1 MAAFGV
7 HVGGY
12 AHVLAASFGLS
23 AIFVHVPLAYMA
35 VKFAGA
41 AYLVW
46 LGIDL
51 IRKRNQPLDIPKAA
65 GRRRGSAFLQSVS
78 VEILNP
84 KAAIF
89 FIAFLPQFVDPA
101 AGAPLWLQ
109 LLVLGTIVNV
119 AFSSADVI
127 SVFLTSKILSHIN
140 VTQAGARIART
151 IGGTIL
157 MGLGVAA
164 RVRSELA
171 MQLDILSTLNAE
183 RAARR
188 AVLVVTETDNG
199 RQRLVKGEDAARDP
213 LKDLLLKHSPAA
225 KAAWRRR
232 RRARCSSPCMCRR
245 RGW

>member
-1 MAAFGV
+1 MPSFELLVGFAVTTAIFAYTPGPAMLFVMAQTLAYGRSGGLKAALGV

-51 IRKRNQPLDIPKAA
+51 IRKRNQPLDVPKVA

-89 FIAFLPQFVDPA
+89 FIAFLPQFVDPS
-101 AGAPLWLQ
+101 AGAPLWPQ
-109 LLVLGTIVNV
+109 LLVLGTIVNI

-127 SVFLTSKILSHIN
+127 SVLLTSKILSHIN
-140 VTQAGARIART
+140 VTQAGARVART

-157 MGLGVAA
+157 MGLGA
-164 RVRSELA
+164 RLA
-171 MQLDILSTLNAE
+171 FDRN
-183 RAARR
+183 
-188 AVLVVTETDNG
+188 
-199 RQRLVKGEDAARDP
+199 
-213 LKDLLLKHSPAA
+213 
-225 KAAWRRR
+225 
-232 RRARCSSPCMCRR
+232 
-245 RGW
+245 

>member
-1 MAAFGV
+1 MPSFELLLGFAVTTAIFAYTPGPAMLFVMAQTLARGRRGGLMAAFGV

-51 IRKRNQPLDIPKAA
+51 IRKRNQPLDVPKVA

-127 SVFLTSKILSHIN
+127 SVLAAPARSCRTSMSRRP
-140 VTQAGARIART
+140 ARGSRAPS
-151 IGGTIL
+151 
-157 MGLGVAA
+157 AA
-164 RVRSELA
+164 RS
-171 MQLDILSTLNAE
+171 
-183 RAARR
+183 
-188 AVLVVTETDNG
+188 
-199 RQRLVKGEDAARDP
+199 
-213 LKDLLLKHSPAA
+213 
-225 KAAWRRR
+225 
-232 RRARCSSPCMCRR
+232 
-245 RGW
+245 

>member
-1 MAAFGV
+1 MPSFELLLGFAITTAIFAYTPGPAMLFVMAQTLARGRRGGLLAAFGV

-23 AIFVHVPLAYMA
+23 AIFLHVPLAYMA

-51 IRKRNQPLDIPKAA
+51 IRKRNQPLDVPKVA
-65 GRRRGSAFLQSVS
+65 GRRRGSAFPQSVS

-89 FIAFLPQFVDPA
+89 FIAFLPQFVDPL

-109 LLVLGTIVNV
+109 LLLLGTIVNI

-127 SVFLTSKILSHIN
+127 SVLLTSKILSHIN

-157 MGLGVAA
+157 MGLGA
-164 RVRSELA
+164 RLA
-171 MQLDILSTLNAE
+171 FDRN
-183 RAARR
+183 
-188 AVLVVTETDNG
+188 
-199 RQRLVKGEDAARDP
+199 
-213 LKDLLLKHSPAA
+213 
-225 KAAWRRR
+225 
-232 RRARCSSPCMCRR
+232 
-245 RGW
+245 

>member
-1 MAAFGV
+1 MPPVELLRSFAITTAIFAYTPGPAMLFVMAQTLARGRRGGLLAAFGV

-23 AIFVHVPLAYMA
+23 AIFLHVPLAYMA

-51 IRKRNQPLDIPKAA
+51 IRKRNQPLDLPKGATV
-65 GRRRGSAFLQSVS
+65 RRGGSAFLQSVS

-89 FIAFLPQFVDPA
+89 FIAFLPQFVDPS

-109 LLVLGTIVNV
+109 LLVLGTAVNL
-119 AFSSADVI
+119 AFSSADGI
-127 SVFLTSKILSHIN
+127 SVLLTSKILSHIN
-140 VTQAGARIART
+140 VTQAGTRIART

-157 MGLGVAA
+157 MSLGI
-164 RVRSELA
+164 RLA
-171 MQLDILSTLNAE
+171 LDRN
-183 RAARR
+183 
-188 AVLVVTETDNG
+188 
-199 RQRLVKGEDAARDP
+199 
-213 LKDLLLKHSPAA
+213 
-225 KAAWRRR
+225 
-232 RRARCSSPCMCRR
+232 
-245 RGW
+245 